1 VHPTTVPPPSPA
13 TARASGGVRLGYESA
28 GRGPAVL
35 LVMGFGMTLRQWWR
49 TVPVL
54 ARHFRV
60 LAYDHR
66 GIGASDGSALPYSAA
81 RLADD
86 AIAVLDAAGEDA
98 AHVYGLSLGGM
109 IAQEV
114 ALRHRERVR
123 ALVLGATT
131 PGGARAVPGDERALS
146 FFARSTVLTPEE
158 AAWATVPY
166 LYGDETR
173 RRHGQRIAEDM
184 ALRGGHGPSLVTYG
198 QQLLA
203 AVTHNTAGRLDRIAA
218 PTLVVHGEE
227 DRIVAVENARRLANA
242 IPGAELEA
250 WDGAGHFYVTDE
262 PRADEHVARF
272 LLRHTPELGTV
283 QRLAGR
289 ARSRLRALWRAAA

>member
-1 VHPTTVPPPSPA
+1 
-13 TARASGGVRLGYESA
+13 
-28 GRGPAVL
+28 
-35 LVMGFGMTLRQWWR
+35 MGFGMTLRQWWR

-146 FFARSTVLTPEE
+146 FFARATVLTPEE